1 VSLAIPNRDPSKP
14 KAFLSHAAADREW
27 VLWLADHARALGVE
41 PYLAEHDYQAG
52 RLLSDKVVEAIESS
66 TAVIVLLTGNGY
78 DSKFVQQEIGIARG
92 ARKLVIALVD
102 VALDPPP
109 DLALLEGIEH
119 VRFDYAN
126 ATAES
131 TVPLF
136 AALHRITLSREAG
149 QSSSPRGPSTLSVTA
164 HAELQVQVDDLLQAA
179 LVTAVVLGLIYLA
192 VRSIES

>member
-1 VSLAIPNRDPSKP
+1 VSVVVSDQGPSKP
-14 KAFLSHAAADREW
+14 KAFLSHATADRDW

-41 PYLAEHDYQAG
+41 PYLAEHDHQAG

-66 TAVIVLLTGNGY
+66 AAVIVLLTANGY
-78 DSKFVQQEIGIARG
+78 DSKYVQQEIGIARG

-102 VALDPPP
+102 VALDPPA

-119 VRFDYAN
+119 VRFDYTN

-136 AALHRITLSREAG
+136 AALHRITLPSEVR
-149 QSSSPRGPSTLSVTA
+149 QSPKPSGKSALTVTA
-164 HAELQVQVDDLLQAA
+164 HAEFQIQVDDLLQAA

-192 VRSIES
+192 VKSNES